1 MSTLDETAQSP
12 MGRVDHKR
20 PTRARAVIV
29 FPTALRAAI
38 ALGEAEIVLGRKPGD
53 RGHKLDDPTVSRR
66 HFALRWDAK
75 AAAHVGLD
83 LGSRNGSR
91 IDGRRQALEA
101 EPRPLED
108 GDVIRMGDVLMVYER
123 GTALEATDPR
133 AVDVD
138 AIPGIAA
145 RAVQLR
151 AAIGAAA
158 PDPSPV
164 LLVGETGTGKEYVAR
179 EVHRLSGRKGPLI
192 AVNCAALSP
201 QLIESQLFGHKKG
214 AFTGAQADHEG
225 LFRAAD
231 GGTIFLDEIG
241 ELPRELQPK
250 LLRTLQ
256 EGEVHPVGETKPVR
270 VDVRV
275 VSATLRDLEEMIEA
289 GEFRLDLYARLS
301 PFEVSVPALRD
312 RRADILDWAER
323 LHRDWHLRRDRE
335 PPPTLGLD
343 ADTAERLLLHDWLDN
358 LRGLDR
364 LVHRLCS
371 EPGAAVDARVLLDT
385 GSGIVLPK
393 REGAADEEAPAP
405 SSPPEPTP
413 TKRPKPSKSELV
425 AALEAHE
432 GSVRAT
438 AKYYGRDR
446 RQIYRWLDQYGLR
459 GSD

>member
-1 MSTLDETAQSP
+1 MSTMDETVQSP
-12 MGRVDHKR
+12 MGRVEDER
-20 PTRARAVIV
+20 PTRARLVIV
-29 FPTALRAAI
+29 FPVGLGASI
-38 ALGEAEIVLGRKPGD
+38 PLGEGELVLGRKPGD

-66 HFALRWDAK
+66 HFAVRWDGGDGV
-75 AAAHVGLD
+75 HVGLD

-91 IDGRRQALEA
+91 IEGRRQALDA
-101 EPRPLED
+101 EPRALDD

-123 GTALEATDPR
+123 GTALDAADDA
-133 AVDVD
+133 AVDREAV
-138 AIPGIAA
+138 PGRAA

-164 LLVGETGTGKEYVAR
+164 LLIGETGTGKEYVAR
-179 EVHRLSGRKGPLI
+179 EIHRLSGRRGPLI
-192 AVNCAALSP
+192 PVNCAALSP

-241 ELPRELQPK
+241 ELPKELQPK

-256 EGEVHPVGETKPVR
+256 EGEVHPVGETRPVR
-270 VDVRV
+270 VDVRI
-275 VSATLRDLEEMIEA
+275 VSATLRDLDEMIER
-289 GEFRLDLYARLS
+289 GSFRLDLYARLS
-301 PFEVSVPALRD
+301 PFEVRVPALRD
-312 RRADILDWAER
+312 RRVDILDWAER
-323 LHRDWHLRRDRE
+323 LHRAWYAQRDRE
-335 PPPTLGLD
+335 ASGGLGLD
-343 ADTAERLLLHDWLDN
+343 ADAAERLLLHDWLDN

-371 EPGAAVDARVLLDT
+371 EPGSAVDARVLLST

-393 REGAADEEAPAP
+393 REAA
-405 SSPPEPTP
+405 PEPKGEAAAPTP
-413 TKRPKPSKSELV
+413 KKRPKPTKEELV
-425 AALEAHE
+425 AALEQHE

-438 AKYYGRDR
+438 AKYFDRDR

-459 GSD
+459 ES

>member
-1 MSTLDETAQSP
+1 MDETVQRP
-12 MGRVDHKR
+12 MGRVDETR
-20 PTRARAVIV
+20 PTRARVVLV
-29 FPTALRAAI
+29 FPPSVRASI
-38 ALGEAEIVLGRKPGD
+38 ALGEGELVLGRKPGD

-66 HFALRWDAK
+66 HFAVRWDDAIG
-75 AAAHVGLD
+75 AHVGLD

-91 IDGRRQALEA
+91 VEGRRQALDA
-101 EPRPLED
+101 DPRPLED
-108 GDVIRMGDVLMVYER
+108 GDVIRMGDVLMIYER
-123 GTALEATDPR
+123 STALDAADS
-133 AVDVD
+133 AVVD
-138 AIPGIAA
+138 AEAIPGDAA

-158 PDPSPV
+158 PDPSPI

-179 EVHRLSGRKGPLI
+179 EIHRLSGRPGPLI
-192 AVNCAALSP
+192 PVNCAALSP

-231 GGTIFLDEIG
+231 TGTIFLDEIG

-256 EGEVHPVGETKPVR
+256 EGEVHPVGETKPVGI
-270 VDVRV
+270 DVRI
-275 VSATLRDLEEMIEA
+275 VSATLRDLDEMIEQ

-312 RRADILDWAER
+312 RRADILDWADR
-323 LHRDWHLRRDRE
+323 LHRQWHVRRDRE
-335 PPPTLGLD
+335 PPASIGLD
-343 ADTAERLLLHDWLDN
+343 ADAAERLLLHDWLDN

-371 EPGAAVDARVLLDT
+371 EPDAAIDARVLLDT

-393 REGAADEEAPAP
+393 RELASEPDAPDPAP
-405 SSPPEPTP
+405 EPAD
-413 TKRPKPSKSELV
+413 TKRPKPTKEQLV

-459 GSD
+459 ESD